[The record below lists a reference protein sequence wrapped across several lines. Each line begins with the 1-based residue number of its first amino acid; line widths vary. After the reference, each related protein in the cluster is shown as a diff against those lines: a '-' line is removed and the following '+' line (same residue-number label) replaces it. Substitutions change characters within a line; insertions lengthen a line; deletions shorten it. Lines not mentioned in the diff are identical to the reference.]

1 MKRRNT
7 ITALLFLLLTAA
19 GLTLVLTAFV
29 GGEGKLE
36 GLLKS
41 AVRERDPGAV
51 LSEAESAVNSD
62 LDRDHLFIQLYG
74 GVQRLSGRRMIQDM
88 VAGNTVA
95 KLSTGALN
103 FVNLGTAG
111 QVDQEAVG
119 RRAQATAELAAKL
132 EVRGIPYLYIAA
144 PQKIQRGAELLPR
157 GLEES
162 GNATCDAYLAELDRL
177 GVDYL
182 DLRPVFESNGIYS
195 NWFFRTDHHWK
206 PEAAFFAWQYLSG
219 ELDLRYGYETPSI
232 LTNPNNWST
241 RVLDDFFLGSQGKR
255 VGSLYAG
262 VDDFTIYTPKFDTN
276 LTYTNSDG
284 SFDRSGPFAQS
295 VCFPE
300 RVEERDWFNG
310 NPYTYYSGGDYAM
323 ATMVNHNNPK
333 GPKVVL
339 LRESFSCALAPF
351 LALSCSELTTIDL
364 RYFSGDLM
372 DTIRELEPDLVL
384 TLYTA
389 SSTGLDNM
397 FNFDTTE

>member
-74 GVQRLSGRRMIQDM
+74 GVQRLSGRRVIQDM

-132 EVRGIPYLYIAA
+132 EVRGIHYLYIAA

>member
-7 ITALLFLLLTAA
+7 ITALLFLLMTAA

-74 GVQRLSGRRMIQDM
+74 GMQRLSGRKVIQDM

-144 PQKIQRGAELLPR
+144 PQKIQRGVELLPR

-177 GVDYL
+177 GVEYL

-219 ELDLRYGYETPSI
+219 ELDLRYGYETPAA
-232 LTNPNNWST
+232 LTNPKNWST

-262 VDDFTIYTPKFDTN
+262 VDDFTIYTPKFDTT

-300 RVEERDWFNG
+300 RVAERDWFNG

-364 RYFSGDLM
+364 RHFSGDLM
-372 DTIRELEPDLVL
+372 DTVRELEPDLVL

>member
-1 MKRRNT
+1 MKQRNT
-7 ITALLFLLLTAA
+7 ITALQFLLLTAA
-19 GLTLVLTAFV
+19 GLTLVRTAFG

>member
-74 GVQRLSGRRMIQDM
+74 GVQRLSGRRVIQDM

-364 RYFSGDLM
+364 RSFSGDLTE
-372 DTIRELEPDLVL
+372 TIRALDPDLVI

-389 SSTGLDNM
+389 STTKLDNM
-397 FNFDTTE
+397 FEFCKTE

>member
-7 ITALLFLLLTAA
+7 ITALQFLLLTAA

>member
-74 GVQRLSGRRMIQDM
+74 GMQRLSGRKVIQDM

-144 PQKIQRGAELLPR
+144 PQKIQRGVELLPR

-219 ELDLRYGYETPSI
+219 ELDLRYGYETPAA
-232 LTNPNNWST
+232 LTNPKNWST

-300 RVEERDWFNG
+300 RVAERDWFNG

-364 RYFSGDLM
+364 RHFSGDLM
-372 DTIRELEPDLVL
+372 DTVRELEPDLVL

>member
-7 ITALLFLLLTAA
+7 ITALQFLLLTAA

-132 EVRGIPYLYIAA
+132 EVRGIHYLYIAA

-284 SFDRSGPFAQS
+284 SFDSSGPFAQS
-295 VCFPE
+295 VCFHE

>member
-62 LDRDHLFIQLYG
+62 LDRDNLFIQLYG
-74 GVQRLSGRRMIQDM
+74 GVQRLSGRRVIQDM

-132 EVRGIPYLYIAA
+132 EVRGIHYLYIAA

>member
-74 GVQRLSGRRMIQDM
+74 GVQRLSGRRVIQDM

-323 ATMVNHNNPK
+323 ATMVNHSNPK

>member
-7 ITALLFLLLTAA
+7 ITALQFLLLTAA

-300 RVEERDWFNG
+300 RVEEQDWFNG

>member
-7 ITALLFLLLTAA
+7 ITALQFLLLTAA

-62 LDRDHLFIQLYG
+62 LDRDNLFIQLYG
-74 GVQRLSGRRMIQDM
+74 GVQRLSGRRVIQDM

-241 RVLDDFFLGSQGKR
+241 QVLDDFFLGSQGKR

>member
-74 GVQRLSGRRMIQDM
+74 GVQRLSGRRVIQDM

-132 EVRGIPYLYIAA
+132 EVRGIHYLYIAA

-300 RVEERDWFNG
+300 RAEERDWFNG

>member
-74 GVQRLSGRRMIQDM
+74 GVQRLSGRRVIQDM

-300 RVEERDWFNG
+300 RVEEQDWFNG

>member
-132 EVRGIPYLYIAA
+132 EVRGIHYLYIAA

>member
-7 ITALLFLLLTAA
+7 ITALLFLLMTAA

-74 GVQRLSGRRMIQDM
+74 GVQRLSGRKVIQDM

-119 RRAQATAELAAKL
+119 CRAQATAELAAKL

-182 DLRPVFESNGIYS
+182 DLRPIFESNGIYS
-195 NWFFRTDHHWK
+195 NWFFRTDHYWK

-219 ELDLRYGYETPSI
+219 ELDLRYGYETPAA
-232 LTNPNNWST
+232 LTNPKNWST

-300 RVEERDWFNG
+300 RVAERDWFNG

-364 RYFSGDLM
+364 RHFSGDLM
-372 DTIRELEPDLVL
+372 DTVRELEPDLVL

>member
-7 ITALLFLLLTAA
+7 ITALQFLLLTAA

-132 EVRGIPYLYIAA
+132 EVRGIHYLYIAA

-262 VDDFTIYTPKFDTN
+262 V
-276 LTYTNSDG
+276 
-284 SFDRSGPFAQS
+284 
-295 VCFPE
+295 CFPE

>member
-74 GVQRLSGRRMIQDM
+74 GVQRLSGRRVIQDM

-300 RVEERDWFNG
+300 RVAERDWFNG

>member
-7 ITALLFLLLTAA
+7 ITALLFLLLTGA
-19 GLTLVLTAFV
+19 GLLLVLTAFI

-41 AVRERDPGAV
+41 ALRERDPSAV
-51 LSEAESAVNSD
+51 LEEAESAVNSD
-62 LDRDHLFIQLYG
+62 LDRDHLFIQIYG
-74 GVQRLSGRRMIQDM
+74 GVQRLSGRKVIQDM

-103 FVNLGTAG
+103 FVNLGAAAEP
-111 QVDQEAVG
+111 DQEAVS
-119 RRAQATAELAAKL
+119 RRAEHTAEFAAKL
-132 EVRGIPYLYIAA
+132 EARGIPYLYIAA
-144 PQKIQRGAELLPR
+144 PQKIQRGGEELPQ
-157 GLEES
+157 GLEEN
-162 GNATCDAYLAELDRL
+162 GNATCDAYLAELDQR

-182 DLRPVFESNGIYS
+182 DLRPVFEGNGIYS

-206 PEAAFFAWQYLSG
+206 PEAAFFAWQYLTG
-219 ELDLRYGYETPSI
+219 ELDLRYGYETPPA
-232 LTNPNNWST
+232 LTSPGNWNT
-241 RVLDDFFLGSQGKR
+241 QVLEDFFLGSQGKR

-262 VDDFTIYTPKFDTN
+262 VDDFTIYTPKFDTD

-284 SFDRSGPFAQS
+284 SFSRSGSFEQS

-300 RVEERDWFNG
+300 RVAERDWFNG
-310 NPYTYYSGGDYAM
+310 NPYTYYSGGDYGM
-323 ATMVNHNNPK
+323 ATMVNHKNPK

-339 LRESFSCALAPF
+339 LRESFSCTLAPF

-364 RYFSGDLM
+364 RHFSGDLM
-372 DTIRELEPDLVL
+372 DTIGELDPDLVL

-389 SSTGLDNM
+389 SSAGLDNM
-397 FNFDTTE
+397 FEFETTE